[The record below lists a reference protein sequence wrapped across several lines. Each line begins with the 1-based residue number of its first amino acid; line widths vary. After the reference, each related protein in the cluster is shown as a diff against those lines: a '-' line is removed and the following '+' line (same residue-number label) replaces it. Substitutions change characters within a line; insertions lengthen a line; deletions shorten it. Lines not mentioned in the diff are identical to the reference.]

1 MIPTTTFSSLISR
14 RLALLATFATIV
26 LAVGA
31 TMAPERIWSN
41 LLLVGFYL
49 TTLGLGGAL
58 FIALNYVC
66 GASWNIAF
74 RRIPEAMAILLAP
87 AGLGL
92 LAVLAV
98 RREQYGWHAHGD
110 AGTFWFKELWATP
123 SFWMLRAVVYLVLW
137 ILFSRVLVAVSRRQD
152 RSGSLRLSH
161 LNKRLAAFFL
171 VIYAVTFSL
180 ASIDWIMLLEPLW
193 FSTIWGVYH
202 FAGMLQATLAVIVIL
217 GLLLRKRGPMQGTF
231 TDDHLHDL
239 GKLSLGFSCFWMYI
253 WFSQY
258 MLIWYTNIPEETSY
272 YMPRVQGPWAPL
284 MVLNIVLNWVVPFL
298 ILLPRA
304 CKRSESVMMK
314 VAVVVLIGRWVD
326 LYVMISPSTLGPTPM
341 FGIWEVASVGL
352 LVGAFGWLFL
362 RTFAKAPPLPTGD
375 PLLSESLHYHT

>member
-1 MIPTTTFSSLISR
+1 MTSR
-14 RLALLATFATIV
+14 KLALLAIIATVV
-26 LAVGA
+26 LAVGV

-92 LAVLAV
+92 LAVLTV
-98 RREQYGWHAHGD
+98 RREQYAWHAHGD

-202 FAGMLQATLAVIVIL
+202 FAGMLQATLAAIVIL
-217 GLLLRKRGPMQGTF
+217 GLLLRKRGPMQGAF

-239 GKLSLGFSCFWMYI
+239 GKLSLGFSCFDLVYQHPRGNVLLHAKSAGALGTSDGAQYRTQLACSLLDSFAPCLQAKRKRDDESGRGCAHRPLGRPLRHD
-253 WFSQY
+253 FSVHPWPNPHVWH
-258 MLIWYTNIPEETSY
+258 LGGGRHGATHRSIRLALSPNICQS
-272 YMPRVQGPWAPL
+272 R
-284 MVLNIVLNWVVPFL
+284 
-298 ILLPRA
+298 
-304 CKRSESVMMK
+304 
-314 VAVVVLIGRWVD
+314 
-326 LYVMISPSTLGPTPM
+326 LY
-341 FGIWEVASVGL
+341 
-352 LVGAFGWLFL
+352 
-362 RTFAKAPPLPTGD
+362 PPAI
-375 PLLSESLHYHT
+375 HC